1 MDLYFPFWS
10 LLADDFDLIVY
21 DLRNH
26 GWNPVGP
33 LEEHNLMAYV
43 RDQAAV
49 FEAVDRLF
57 GEKPKTAVL
66 HSLSALA
73 WLLSADGD
81 NQPAAGILFD
91 PPVGHKLNQAN
102 PEIYDFA
109 FKLTASLLR
118 NRREQFESIADFVEN
133 FPYRKVFTHTV
144 PGLFDLAAE
153 TLLRKSGA
161 RYVLRCPPAYEAQV
175 MEYALILSSMVDFQA
190 LRQPTKVI
198 GADPT
203 IPFSYLPTF
212 DLHEIMT
219 LEYDFI
225 PETTHFAQLEK
236 PAECAAAV
244 REFLERNDLMNS

>member
-33 LEEHNLMAYV
+33 IEDHNLMAYV
-43 RDQAAV
+43 RDNVVV

-57 GEKPKTAVL
+57 GEKPKTAIF

-73 WLLSADGD
+73 WLLSANGD

-91 PPVGHKLNQAN
+91 PPVGHKLNQAD
-102 PEIYDFA
+102 PQAYDFT
-109 FKLTASLLR
+109 FKLVASMLR
-118 NRREQFESIADFVEN
+118 NRREQFESIEDFMED
-133 FPYRKVFTHTV
+133 FPYRKVFTQTV

-153 TLLRKSGA
+153 TLLRKSGD

-175 MEYALILSSMVDFQA
+175 MEYALILSSMVDFQG
-190 LRQPTKVI
+190 LRQPTKII

-212 DLHEIMT
+212 DLSEIMT

-244 REFLERNDLMNS
+244 REFLERNGLMNS